1 MDTRVNF
8 KNNIYIILLMGLFTF
23 LFLGTEY
30 LYVDLLSCIVSQD
43 ATVIAQN
50 YALGASSIGFLLYPL
65 LNRLIK
71 SRFKNSPLLL
81 TGLVSII
88 GIVLLGTEYTFI
100 IGLVLFL
107 FLGIIGSCVYYQSM
121 CMLETDQYLARIVGI
136 SYFLGIML
144 QFISNNLIHTELIQ
158 SMLLGISL
166 FILIILLIKNS
177 SFNIQMIKE
186 DKQEKKSNTV
196 GIILIILVALMTC
209 MFSTLDN
216 AVTLVHAGG
225 DMDIGQWPRI
235 LLALSGLVSGF
246 IFDLQNRRYMGITM
260 YCIMVL
266 STICIAILKFAGPF
280 MLGLMIFYLSAGF
293 FAVFFVTAFME
304 IARYMKISELWSG
317 MGRAVNNL
325 TAAII
330 ASPVLALLSSDSNLS
345 AIILILVLFVAVSIV
360 SVIYTV
366 WKNDFI
372 KQQTIEVIDEKEKL
386 RRFSELYS
394 FTDRETEVFEQLVN
408 TEDSIQVIAEN
419 IYVSKRTLERY
430 VSAIYEKTGVKL
442 NWFKSQGQNVDSPC

>member
-1 MDTRVNF
+1 
-8 KNNIYIILLMGLFTF
+8 
-23 LFLGTEY
+23 
-30 LYVDLLSCIVSQD
+30 
-43 ATVIAQN
+43 
-50 YALGASSIGFLLYPL
+50 
-65 LNRLIK
+65 
-71 SRFKNSPLLL
+71 
-81 TGLVSII
+81 
-88 GIVLLGTEYTFI
+88 
-100 IGLVLFL
+100 
-107 FLGIIGSCVYYQSM
+107 
-121 CMLETDQYLARIVGI
+121 
-136 SYFLGIML
+136 
-144 QFISNNLIHTELIQ
+144 
-158 SMLLGISL
+158 
-166 FILIILLIKNS
+166 
-177 SFNIQMIKE
+177 
-186 DKQEKKSNTV
+186 
-196 GIILIILVALMTC
+196 
-209 MFSTLDN
+209 
-216 AVTLVHAGG
+216 
-225 DMDIGQWPRI
+225 
-235 LLALSGLVSGF
+235 
-246 IFDLQNRRYMGITM
+246 
-260 YCIMVL
+260 
-266 STICIAILKFAGPF
+266 

-430 VSAIYEKTGVKL
+430 VSAIYEKTGVKSRIGLL
-442 NWFKSQGQNVDSPC
+442 NLYNK

>member
-1 MDTRVNF
+1 
-8 KNNIYIILLMGLFTF
+8 
-23 LFLGTEY
+23 
-30 LYVDLLSCIVSQD
+30 
-43 ATVIAQN
+43 
-50 YALGASSIGFLLYPL
+50 
-65 LNRLIK
+65 
-71 SRFKNSPLLL
+71 
-81 TGLVSII
+81 
-88 GIVLLGTEYTFI
+88 
-100 IGLVLFL
+100 
-107 FLGIIGSCVYYQSM
+107 
-121 CMLETDQYLARIVGI
+121 
-136 SYFLGIML
+136 
-144 QFISNNLIHTELIQ
+144 
-158 SMLLGISL
+158 
-166 FILIILLIKNS
+166 
-177 SFNIQMIKE
+177 
-186 DKQEKKSNTV
+186 
-196 GIILIILVALMTC
+196 
-209 MFSTLDN
+209 
-216 AVTLVHAGG
+216 
-225 DMDIGQWPRI
+225 
-235 LLALSGLVSGF
+235 
-246 IFDLQNRRYMGITM
+246 M

-430 VSAIYEKTGVKL
+430 VSAIYEKTGVKSRIGLL
-442 NWFKSQGQNVDSPC
+442 NLYNK

>member
-430 VSAIYEKTGVKL
+430 VSAIYEKTGVK
-442 NWFKSQGQNVDSPC
+442 

>member
-71 SRFKNSPLLL
+71 SRFKNSSLLL

-386 RRFSELYS
+386 RRFSELYF

-430 VSAIYEKTGVKL
+430 VSAIYEKTGVKSRIGLL
-442 NWFKSQGQNVDSPC
+442 NLYNK

>member
-71 SRFKNSPLLL
+71 SRFKNSSLLL

-136 SYFLGIML
+136 SYFLGIMF

-430 VSAIYEKTGVKL
+430 VSAIYEKTGVKSRIGLL
-442 NWFKSQGQNVDSPC
+442 NLYNK

>member
-71 SRFKNSPLLL
+71 SRFKNSSLLL

-280 MLGLMIFYLSAGF
+280 MLGFMIFYLSAGF

-430 VSAIYEKTGVKL
+430 VSAIYEKTGVKSRIGLL
-442 NWFKSQGQNVDSPC
+442 NLYNK

>member
-65 LNRLIK
+65 WNRLIK
-71 SRFKNSPLLL
+71 SRFKNSSLLL

-442 NWFKSQGQNVDSPC
+442 KWYP

>member
-71 SRFKNSPLLL
+71 SRFKHSSLLL

-345 AIILILVLFVAVSIV
+345 AIILILVLFVAVSII

-366 WKNDFI
+366 QKHDFI

-386 RRFSELYS
+386 IRFSELYS

-430 VSAIYEKTGVKL
+430 VSAIYEKTGVKSRIGLL
-442 NWFKSQGQNVDSPC
+442 NLYNK

>member
-1 MDTRVNF
+1 
-8 KNNIYIILLMGLFTF
+8 
-23 LFLGTEY
+23 
-30 LYVDLLSCIVSQD
+30 
-43 ATVIAQN
+43 
-50 YALGASSIGFLLYPL
+50 
-65 LNRLIK
+65 
-71 SRFKNSPLLL
+71 
-81 TGLVSII
+81 
-88 GIVLLGTEYTFI
+88 
-100 IGLVLFL
+100 
-107 FLGIIGSCVYYQSM
+107 
-121 CMLETDQYLARIVGI
+121 
-136 SYFLGIML
+136 
-144 QFISNNLIHTELIQ
+144 
-158 SMLLGISL
+158 
-166 FILIILLIKNS
+166 
-177 SFNIQMIKE
+177 
-186 DKQEKKSNTV
+186 
-196 GIILIILVALMTC
+196 
-209 MFSTLDN
+209 
-216 AVTLVHAGG
+216 
-225 DMDIGQWPRI
+225 
-235 LLALSGLVSGF
+235 
-246 IFDLQNRRYMGITM
+246 MGITM

-330 ASPVLALLSSDSNLS
+330 VSPVLALLSSDSNLS

-366 WKNDFI
+366 QKNDFI

-386 RRFSELYS
+386 RKFSELYS

-430 VSAIYEKTGVKL
+430 VSAIYEKTGVKSRIGLL
-442 NWFKSQGQNVDSPC
+442 NLYNK

>member
-430 VSAIYEKTGVKL
+430 VSAIYEKTGVKSRIGLL
-442 NWFKSQGQNVDSPC
+442 NLYNK

>member
-71 SRFKNSPLLL
+71 SRFKNSSLLL

-325 TAAII
+325 TSAII
-330 ASPVLALLSSDSNLS
+330 ASPLLALLSSDSNLS

-430 VSAIYEKTGVKL
+430 VSAIYEKTGVKSRIGLL
-442 NWFKSQGQNVDSPC
+442 NLYNK

>member
-71 SRFKNSPLLL
+71 SRFKNSSLLL

-177 SFNIQMIKE
+177 SFNIPMIKE

-235 LLALSGLVSGF
+235 LLALSSLVSGF

-430 VSAIYEKTGVKL
+430 VSAIYEKTGVKSRIGLL
-442 NWFKSQGQNVDSPC
+442 NLYNK

>member
-71 SRFKNSPLLL
+71 SRFKNSSLLL

-345 AIILILVLFVAVSIV
+345 VIILILVLFVAVSIV

-430 VSAIYEKTGVKL
+430 VSAIYEKTGVKSRIGLL
-442 NWFKSQGQNVDSPC
+442 NLYNK

>member
-260 YCIMVL
+260 YGIMVL

-430 VSAIYEKTGVKL
+430 VSAIYEKTGVKSRIGLL
-442 NWFKSQGQNVDSPC
+442 NLYNK

>member
-8 KNNIYIILLMGLFTF
+8 KTNIYIILLMGLFTF

-71 SRFKNSPLLL
+71 SRFKNSSLLL

-88 GIVLLGTEYTFI
+88 GIVLLETEYTFI

-107 FLGIIGSCVYYQSM
+107 FLGIIGSCVYHQSM
-121 CMLETDQYLARIVGI
+121 CMLETEQYLARIVGI

-177 SFNIQMIKE
+177 SFSIQMIKE
-186 DKQEKKSNTV
+186 DKQEKKLNTV

-235 LLALSGLVSGF
+235 LLALSGLISGF

-330 ASPVLALLSSDSNLS
+330 VSPVLALLSSDSNLS

-366 WKNDFI
+366 QKNDFI

-386 RRFSELYS
+386 RKFSELYS

-430 VSAIYEKTGVKL
+430 VSAIYEKTGVKSRIGLL
-442 NWFKSQGQNVDSPC
+442 NLYNK

>member
-71 SRFKNSPLLL
+71 SRFKNSSLLL

-330 ASPVLALLSSDSNLS
+330 ASPVLALLSSASNLS

>member
-8 KNNIYIILLMGLFTF
+8 KTNIYIILLMGLFTF

-65 LNRLIK
+65 MNRFLNRRL
-71 SRFKNSPLLL
+71 RNSSLLL
-81 TGLVSII
+81 TGLISII
-88 GIVLLGTEYTFI
+88 GIVLLGTKYTFI

-107 FLGIIGSCVYYQSM
+107 FLGIIGSCVYHQYM

-144 QFISNNLIHTELIQ
+144 QFISNNLIYTELIQ

-177 SFNIQMIKE
+177 SFSIQMIKE

-246 IFDLQNRRYMGITM
+246 IFDLQSRRYMGITM

-330 ASPVLALLSSDSNLS
+330 ASPVLALLSSNSNLS

-394 FTDRETEVFEQLVN
+394 FTDRETEVFGQLVN

-430 VSAIYEKTGVKL
+430 VSAIYEKTGVKSRIGLL
-442 NWFKSQGQNVDSPC
+442 NLYNK

>member
-71 SRFKNSPLLL
+71 SRFKNSSLLL

-280 MLGLMIFYLSAGF
+280 MLGLMIFYLSPGF

-430 VSAIYEKTGVKL
+430 VSAIYEKTGVKSRIGLL
-442 NWFKSQGQNVDSPC
+442 NLYNK

>member
-71 SRFKNSPLLL
+71 SRFKNSSLLL

-107 FLGIIGSCVYYQSM
+107 FLGIIVSCVYYQSM

-430 VSAIYEKTGVKL
+430 VSAIYEKTGVKSRIGLL
-442 NWFKSQGQNVDSPC
+442 NLYNK

>member
-71 SRFKNSPLLL
+71 SRFKNSSLLL

-196 GIILIILVALMTC
+196 GIILIILVALMTY

-430 VSAIYEKTGVKL
+430 VSAIYEKTGVKSRIGLL
-442 NWFKSQGQNVDSPC
+442 NLYNK

>member
-304 IARYMKISELWSG
+304 IARHMKISELWSG

-430 VSAIYEKTGVKL
+430 VSAIYEKTGVKSRIGLL
-442 NWFKSQGQNVDSPC
+442 NLYNK

>member
-1 MDTRVNF
+1 MNTKVNF
-8 KNNIYIILLMGLFTF
+8 KNNIYIIMQMGLFTF

-30 LYVDLLSCIVSQD
+30 LYVDVLSQIFTND
-43 ATVIAQN
+43 KTVVLAQN
-50 YALGASSIGFLLYPL
+50 YALGASTIGFLLYPL
-65 LNRLIK
+65 FYRLLSDHSKKIG
-71 SRFKNSPLLL
+71 LLFV
-81 TGLVSII
+81 GIVSII
-88 GIVLLGTEYTFI
+88 GLILMSSLFTFVT
-100 IGLVLFL
+100 GLMF
-107 FLGIIGSCVYYQSM
+107 FFMLGILGSCVYYHSM
-121 CMLETDQYLARIVGI
+121 SMMETNQYLARIVGI
-136 SYFLGIML
+136 SYAFGIIL
-144 QFISNNLIHTELIQ
+144 QFVSNNFIRSEFIQ
-158 SMLLGISL
+158 SILLAISC
-166 FILIILLIKNS
+166 FILIFLLINNRLTS
-177 SFNIQMIKE
+177 LQVSE
-186 DKQEKKSNTV
+186 DKQDKKSNTV
-196 GIILIILVALMTC
+196 GIILIILVMLMTC

-225 DMDIGQWPRI
+225 HMDIGQWPRI

-246 IFDLQNRRYMGITM
+246 IFDLQNRRYMGITI

-293 FAVFFVTAFME
+293 FAVFFITAFME
-304 IARYMKISELWSG
+304 IARYMKIPELWSG

-330 ASPVLALLSSDSNLS
+330 ASPVLTLLSSDSNLS

-366 WKNDFI
+366 QKNDFI
-372 KQQTIEVIDEKEKL
+372 KTQTTEVIDEKEKL

-394 FTDRETEVFEQLVN
+394 FTDREAEVFDQLVN
-408 TEDSIQVIAEN
+408 TEDSIQMIAEN

-430 VSAIYEKTGVKL
+430 VSAIYEKTGVKSRIGLL
-442 NWFKSQGQNVDSPC
+442 NLYNK

>member
-1 MDTRVNF
+1 
-8 KNNIYIILLMGLFTF
+8 
-23 LFLGTEY
+23 
-30 LYVDLLSCIVSQD
+30 
-43 ATVIAQN
+43 
-50 YALGASSIGFLLYPL
+50 
-65 LNRLIK
+65 
-71 SRFKNSPLLL
+71 
-81 TGLVSII
+81 
-88 GIVLLGTEYTFI
+88 
-100 IGLVLFL
+100 
-107 FLGIIGSCVYYQSM
+107 
-121 CMLETDQYLARIVGI
+121 
-136 SYFLGIML
+136 
-144 QFISNNLIHTELIQ
+144 
-158 SMLLGISL
+158 
-166 FILIILLIKNS
+166 
-177 SFNIQMIKE
+177 
-186 DKQEKKSNTV
+186 
-196 GIILIILVALMTC
+196 
-209 MFSTLDN
+209 
-216 AVTLVHAGG
+216 
-225 DMDIGQWPRI
+225 
-235 LLALSGLVSGF
+235 
-246 IFDLQNRRYMGITM
+246 MGITM

-430 VSAIYEKTGVKL
+430 VSAIYEKTGVKSRIGLL
-442 NWFKSQGQNVDSPC
+442 NLYNK

>member
-8 KNNIYIILLMGLFTF
+8 KTNIYIILLMGLFTF

-30 LYVDLLSCIVSQD
+30 FYVDLLSCIVSQD

-71 SRFKNSPLLL
+71 SRFKNSSLLL

-107 FLGIIGSCVYYQSM
+107 FLGIIGSCVYHQSM

-177 SFNIQMIKE
+177 SFSNQMIKE
-186 DKQEKKSNTV
+186 DKREKKSNTV

-366 WKNDFI
+366 QKNDFI
-372 KQQTIEVIDEKEKL
+372 KQQTIEVIDAKEKL

-430 VSAIYEKTGVKL
+430 VSAIYEKTGVKSRIGLL
-442 NWFKSQGQNVDSPC
+442 NLYNK

>member
-1 MDTRVNF
+1 MNMKENF

-30 LYVDLLSCIVSQD
+30 LYVDLLSKILVHD
-43 ATVIAQN
+43 ETVVLAQN
-50 YALGASSIGFLLYPL
+50 YALGASTIGFLLYPMFHRL
-65 LNRLIK
+65 LHDHFKKIGLLFVGFISISGLILM
-71 SRFKNSPLLL
+71 NS
-81 TGLVSII
+81 SF
-88 GIVLLGTEYTFI
+88 TFI
-100 IGLVLFL
+100 IGLLLFL
-107 FLGIIGSCVYYQSM
+107 LLGILGSSVYYHSM
-121 CMLETDQYLARIVGI
+121 CMMETDHYLARIVGI

-144 QFISNNLIHTELIQ
+144 QFISNNLIQSKLIQ
-158 SMLLGISL
+158 SILLSISL
-166 FILIILLIKNS
+166 LILIILLIKNGS
-177 SFNIQMIKE
+177 TTSLKVE
-186 DKQEKKSNTV
+186 EKQDHKSNTV
-196 GIILIILVALMTC
+196 GIVLIMLVALMTC

-225 DMDIGQWPRI
+225 HMDIGQWPRI
-235 LLALSGLVSGF
+235 LLALSGLSSGF
-246 IFDLQNRRYMGITM
+246 IFDLQKRRYMGITM

-293 FAVFFVTAFME
+293 FAVFFIASFME
-304 IARYMKISELWSG
+304 IARYMKIPELWAG
-317 MGRAVNNL
+317 MGRAINNI

-330 ASPVLALLSSDSNLS
+330 ASPVLALLSSNSNLS

-366 WKNDFI
+366 QKNDFI
-372 KQQTIEVIDEKEKL
+372 KQQTTEVIDEKEKL

-394 FTDRETEVFEQLVN
+394 FTDREAEVFEQLVN
-408 TEDSIQVIAEN
+408 TEDSIQAIAEN

-430 VSAIYEKTGVKL
+430 VSAIYEKTGVKSRIGLL
-442 NWFKSQGQNVDSPC
+442 NLYNK

>member
-71 SRFKNSPLLL
+71 SRFKNSSLLL

-177 SFNIQMIKE
+177 SFSIQMIKE

-280 MLGLMIFYLSAGF
+280 MLGLKIFYLSAGF

-386 RRFSELYS
+386 RKFSELYS

-442 NWFKSQGQNVDSPC
+442 KWYP

>member
-71 SRFKNSPLLL
+71 SRFKNNSLLL

-430 VSAIYEKTGVKL
+430 VSAIYEKTGVKSRIGLL
-442 NWFKSQGQNVDSPC
+442 NLYNK

>member
-266 STICIAILKFAGPF
+266 STICIAILKFAEPF

-430 VSAIYEKTGVKL
+430 VSAIYEKTGVKSRIGLL
-442 NWFKSQGQNVDSPC
+442 NLYNK

>member
-71 SRFKNSPLLL
+71 SRFKNSSLLL

-246 IFDLQNRRYMGITM
+246 IFDLQNRSYMGITM

-430 VSAIYEKTGVKL
+430 VSAIYEKTGVKSRIGLL
-442 NWFKSQGQNVDSPC
+442 NLYNK

>member
-71 SRFKNSPLLL
+71 SRFKNSSLLL

-216 AVTLVHAGG
+216 AVTLVHADG

-266 STICIAILKFAGPF
+266 STICIAILKFAEPF

-430 VSAIYEKTGVKL
+430 VSAIYEKTGVKSRIGLL
-442 NWFKSQGQNVDSPC
+442 NLYNK

>member
-71 SRFKNSPLLL
+71 SRFKNSSLLL

-144 QFISNNLIHTELIQ
+144 QFISNNLIHTERIQ

-330 ASPVLALLSSDSNLS
+330 VSPVLALLSSDSNLS

-386 RRFSELYS
+386 RKFSELYS

-430 VSAIYEKTGVKL
+430 VSAIYEKTGAKSRIGLL
-442 NWFKSQGQNVDSPC
+442 NLYNK

>member
-71 SRFKNSPLLL
+71 SRFKNSSLLL

-408 TEDSIQVIAEN
+408 TEDSIQVISEN

-430 VSAIYEKTGVKL
+430 VPAIYEKTGVKSRIGLL
-442 NWFKSQGQNVDSPC
+442 NLYNK